1 MLYPL
6 SYEGLGGRLPADRPA
21 HDHSG
26 FGVAPWRV
34 KAGSLSAGA
43 GPRAGHTPV
52 RLHTQ
57 GPMGLYLERMTPS
70 FFSFG
75 RKRRDAALRED
86 ERKGAGAS
94 SGSDQA
100 ASRRRFAADL
110 GALAAAP
117 SKPEPAT

>member
-1 MLYPL
+1 M
-6 SYEGLGGRLPADRPA
+6 
-21 HDHSG
+21 
-26 FGVAPWRV
+26 
-34 KAGSLSAGA
+34 
-43 GPRAGHTPV
+43 
-52 RLHTQ
+52 RLHAQ
-57 GPMGLYLERMTPS
+57 GPIGLYLERMTPS

-94 SGSDQA
+94 VGSEQT

-117 SKPEPAT
+117 SKPEPAPEPQRYWMLVWIRL